1 MQTIL
6 ENEVEGDISG
16 RAGVVG
22 LIVCAGRVGGCME
35 GVCDRRVGGRG
46 SGI

>member
-6 ENEVEGDISG
+6 ENEVEKDISG
-16 RAGVVG
+16 RAGAVD
-22 LIVCAGRVGGCME
+22 LIVCAGRVGRHME
-35 GVCDRRVGGRG
+35 GECDGGVGGRR